1 MNNRMSQPADFERRI
16 LLTLAGHSPAIITET
31 LYALTQQQAYVPTEI
46 HVITTSSGQ
55 EKLISTLLGDNGVL
69 TRFCNEY
76 GVTMPKFTEAFIH
89 VITDANGAVLHDLQT
104 EADNEAAADF
114 ITQKVRELTR
124 DENTSLHVS
133 IAGGRKTMT
142 YYLGYAMSVFGRIQD
157 RMSHVLVDDRYMSA
171 DFFYPTARSQMVTP
185 FKGEPFD
192 AKDVE
197 VMLGDLP
204 FIRLRDGLTED
215 LLRKENTSYS
225 ELITIAQCQLNPIK
239 VEVRNNLENTRK
251 PWQIFCSGREILDLN
266 NAEIALYIWLL
277 YRHKTAQSPLH
288 FSLRKDNEKLAS
300 VFLHF
305 YKALFGDYRGGYSKL
320 YRALVETDDGR
331 RKEGITS
338 KYFSPKK
345 TSINTILRN
354 TLSTLGADHYIIYDS
369 TDKDTN
375 RTDFYLSPRLQAN
388 QISLPDLSIFSSQ
401 DYQLS

>member
-1 MNNRMSQPADFERRI
+1 MSQPADFERRI

-157 RMSHVLVDDRYMSA
+157 RMSHVLVDDRYAIPS
-171 DFFYPTARSQMVTP
+171 FYYPTYTNCTITNTRNGDS
-185 FKGEPFD
+185 FD
-192 AKDVE
+192 AKDV
-197 VMLGDLP
+197 VVTLGELP

-215 LLRKENTSYS
+215 LLNNESTSYS
-225 ELITIAQCQLNPIK
+225 KLIETAQRQFAPINVRVIYGDTTELYCGGEKITLPDSQL
-239 VEVRNNLENTRK
+239 
-251 PWQIFCSGREILDLN
+251 
-266 NAEIALYIWLL
+266 ALYIWMLQRRKSNKVAVDFTDKIKKSTL
-277 YRHKTAQSPLH
+277 ADEFKKVYGKVSRESGH
-288 FSLRKDNEKLAS
+288 FDNTINEIDTDYFGAPRTRINNKLKNILGKPGAKPYLIES
-300 VFLHF
+300 
-305 YKALFGDYRGGYSKL
+305 YGNKNAKQYDIAKALKPEHIIIEEPKTLFPLGEKDQFLNGKL
-320 YRALVETDDGR
+320 V
-331 RKEGITS
+331 
-338 KYFSPKK
+338 
-345 TSINTILRN
+345 
-354 TLSTLGADHYIIYDS
+354 
-369 TDKDTN
+369 
-375 RTDFYLSPRLQAN
+375 
-388 QISLPDLSIFSSQ
+388 
-401 DYQLS
+401 

>member
-157 RMSHVLVDDRYMSA
+157 RMSHVLVDDRYAIPS
-171 DFFYPTARSQMVTP
+171 FYYPTYTNCTITNTRNGDS
-185 FKGEPFD
+185 FD
-192 AKDVE
+192 AKDV
-197 VMLGDLP
+197 VVTLGELP
-204 FIRLRDGLTED
+204 FIRLRDGLGFTRD
-215 LLRKENTSYS
+215 LTDEKTDLSFNTVVRLVQNQFSGTS
-225 ELITIAQCQLNPIK
+225 ILLDNRGLFANNVPIRHKNFTATDIA
-239 VEVRNNLENTRK
+239 VY
-251 PWQIFCSGREILDLN
+251 
-266 NAEIALYIWLL
+266 AWLL
-277 YRHKTAQSPLH
+277 YRRCIGAGSVNYKSKDDQPNQAYAEELLTIYRKLYGDRGIKKMEDAIEDKGMTADY
-288 FSLRKDNEKLAS
+288 LRTHISRCN
-300 VFLHF
+300 
-305 YKALFGDYRGGYSKL
+305 KALDSSFS
-320 YRALVETDDGR
+320 R
-331 RKEGITS
+331 REV
-338 KYFSPKK
+338 
-345 TSINTILRN
+345 
-354 TLSTLGADHYIIYDS
+354 ADKYIIHTTTTDGHVIYD
-369 TDKDTN
+369 
-375 RTDFYLSPRLQAN
+375 LSDELLPEH
-388 QISLPDLSIFSSQ
+388 ISLPFS
-401 DYQLS
+401 LA